1 MKKTIFTIFASLFLV
16 VAGSG
21 QTILTNTTLSTAVT
35 AIGQQT
41 IVVASASGIS
51 APTPNTGNVYG
62 VATSEAQSYLY
73 VDRELMQVKGVS
85 GTNITVIRGVGGTA
99 SSLHAASAFV
109 FVVPAAFI
117 YGGGLGSG
125 LQSPAAPAGACTR
138 GNEMYLPRIDF
149 ANGVISDCLGGQWVQ
164 GDAQQTQRLT
174 GTINDPP
181 TAGTAYT
188 SLETNGT
195 AFDAAT
201 SMYCNEIKLPYSK
214 VLTGL
219 KVLMGTIAGGTEK
232 KAVLLYDAG
241 GNLLANSATAGQT
254 MGSTGSVYVS
264 VPFTTPFYAVGP
276 TRYFGCIQSNG
287 TSDTIRHTIT
297 GVNDNYL
304 NAKVTGQ
311 TFGTFA
317 ATITAPTTF
326 TTAIG
331 PYFQL
336 Y

>member
-1 MKKTIFTIFASLFLV
+1 MKKITFTLALVLALGSLAF
-16 VAGSG
+16 G
-21 QTILTNTTLSTAVT
+21 QTILTNTTLSTAVADSST
-35 AIGQQT
+35 RNIVLTSATGVNAPSAID
-41 IVVASASGIS
+41 
-51 APTPNTGNVYG
+51 PNK
-62 VATSEAQSYLY
+62 ATFLY
-73 VDRELMQVKGVS
+73 VDRELMDVRAVS
-85 GTNITVIRGVGGTA
+85 GTTVRVTRGAEGTA
-99 SSLHAASAFV
+99 ATPHAASAFV
-109 FVVPAAFI
+109 FVIPAYLAT
-117 YGGGLGSG
+117 YMGGPGNFGGSPG
-125 LQSPAAPAGACTR
+125 MPAGSCTR
-138 GNEMYLPRIDF
+138 GNEVVLPRIQWTT
-149 ANGVISDCLGGQWVQ
+149 GIISDCNGGQWVN
-164 GDAQQTQRLT
+164 GDGSGTTRLT

-241 GNLLANSATAGQT
+241 GKLLANSAAAGQT
-254 MGSTGSVYVS
+254 MGSTASVFVS

-276 TRYFGCIQSNG
+276 ARYFGCIQSNG
-287 TSDTIRHTIT
+287 TSDTIRHTVT
-297 GVNDNYL
+297 AVNDNYL

-311 TFGTFA
+311 TFGTFQA
-317 ATITAPTTF
+317 SITAPTTF